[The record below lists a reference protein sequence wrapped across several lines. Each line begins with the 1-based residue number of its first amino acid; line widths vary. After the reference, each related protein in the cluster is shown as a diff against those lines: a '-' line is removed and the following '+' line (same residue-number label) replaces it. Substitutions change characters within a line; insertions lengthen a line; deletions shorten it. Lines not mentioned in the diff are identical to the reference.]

1 MATVTIKVEY
11 QVEYPDGVNEG
22 DLDINDILRDTDA
35 IKKLDLKI
43 KSNKK
48 TWLPKPKK

>member
-1 MATVTIKVEY
+1 MAVVILKVEY

-22 DLDINDILRDTDA
+22 DLDINDIIRDTNA

-43 KSNKK
+43 KSKRK
-48 TWLPKPKK
+48 L